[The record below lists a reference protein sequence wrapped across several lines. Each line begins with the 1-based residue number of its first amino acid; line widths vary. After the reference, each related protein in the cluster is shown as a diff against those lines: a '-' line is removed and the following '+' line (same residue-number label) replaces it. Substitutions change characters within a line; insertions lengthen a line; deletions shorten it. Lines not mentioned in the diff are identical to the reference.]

1 MSQYKFYH
9 NFINTRLKVEAPA
22 WEYSTRHRPML
33 GICDTVFSLE
43 YKTRV
48 LDLATDLL
56 GILDLA
62 RDLLSVLGLPSDVL
76 VEFLVPVEFSFHIQ
90 DSQFCPPVFELW
102 VFGFQLFKSPENE
115 QGENYLRKSI
125 NKNGLNSLHHTVQS
139 ANKNCLNSLHHK
151 VHKYCLNSLHHKVQ
165 SANKNRLNSLHHNV
179 WLANKNRLNSLHHKV
194 LSANKNRLNSL
205 HHKGSREIVQLLI
218 ERIQIL
224 NPMQLCVRQH
234 CERCRTQR

>member
-1 MSQYKFYH
+1 MCYHNIKYVYVMSQYKFYH

-48 LDLATDLL
+48 LDLA
-56 GILDLA
+56 
-62 RDLLSVLGLPSDVL
+62 RDLLSVLGLPGDVL

-125 NKNGLNSLHHTVQS
+125 NKNGLNSLHHTV
-139 ANKNCLNSLHHK
+139 
-151 VHKYCLNSLHHKVQ
+151 
-165 SANKNRLNSLHHNV
+165 
-179 WLANKNRLNSLHHKV
+179 
-194 LSANKNRLNSL
+194 
-205 HHKGSREIVQLLI
+205 
-218 ERIQIL
+218 
-224 NPMQLCVRQH
+224 
-234 CERCRTQR
+234 